1 MVEIRA
7 AAKCTE
13 VTPQCP
19 VEGTI
24 YGYAP
29 DLVFSIEFCL
39 IFGACSLIQL
49 GQMIRWR
56 LWSFSIAV
64 ILGSSTEVIGKSN
77 WNSTTSLE
85 TID

>member
-1 MVEIRA
+1 MLKIRA

-39 IFGACSLIQL
+39 IFGVCSLIQL
-49 GQMIRWR
+49 GQLIRYR

-64 ILGSSTEVIGKSN
+64 VLGALTEVIGK
-77 WNSTTSLE
+77 
-85 TID
+85 